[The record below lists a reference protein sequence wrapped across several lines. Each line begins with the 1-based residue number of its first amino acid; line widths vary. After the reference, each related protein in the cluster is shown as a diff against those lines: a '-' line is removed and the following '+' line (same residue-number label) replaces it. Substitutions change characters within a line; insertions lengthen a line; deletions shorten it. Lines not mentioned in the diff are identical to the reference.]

1 MIVPFDLYNLG
12 TAFDDAGL
20 MPRDWESV
28 LMRNEQQFTA
38 FDSCISATSLSRAI
52 GETNVI
58 DMLIGFWFNTLS
70 EDQQIDV
77 GMMLHGDTD
86 LPDNIDELVDVSD
99 LIDVPH
105 DHLSGAV
112 AMTIMFGTGR
122 VKDIMQTVH
131 ANPERL
137 ALDKCQVIAEVVA
150 SMFKPLPF

>member
-1 MIVPFDLYNLG
+1 M
-12 TAFDDAGL
+12 
-20 MPRDWESV
+20 
-28 LMRNEQQFTA
+28 
-38 FDSCISATSLSRAI
+38 
-52 GETNVI
+52 
-58 DMLIGFWFNTLS
+58 
-70 EDQQIDV
+70 

-86 LPDNIDELVDVSD
+86 VPDNIDELVDVSD

-131 ANPERL
+131 ADPERL